1 MKAEFYLKNLN
12 TSLSSTFKFGNSEI
26 QIASNDDHIKEMA
39 NFLSEGNPTLETGIL
54 RIDGLTDQE
63 ENLKLAQTIRHLMSL
78 ALGRNIIFDRQVFK
92 DYNEESQVFRK
103 MSDPINEGVQIVP
116 EFCIDEYLIK
126 TIPNWQSQSKDEEK
140 ALFVAINYLNQT
152 KNSYIE
158 DRILKVSQA
167 WESLA
172 EFWKIES
179 DLDDRLLQL
188 NNQLRDAYKKWRE
201 ENDVSDIDDSGH
213 IGSKISSSINQEKL
227 LSKLEGLAT
236 RFRLNKSKLNLK
248 FKELKSLRDQVAHT
262 GRINISGKEAY
273 PILESALKG
282 LQIIILDHLGYDG
295 LVIYH
300 KDGWRT
306 FEKMEEFK
314 AKHNENYHP

>member
-1 MKAEFYLKNLN
+1 MKAEFHLKNLN

-26 QIASNDDHIKEMA
+26 QIASNDYRIKEIA

-63 ENLKLAQTIRHLMSL
+63 ENLKLAQTIRNLMSL
-78 ALGRNIIFDRQVFK
+78 GLGRSIIFDRQIFK
-92 DYNEESQVFRK
+92 DNNEESQVFRK

-116 EFCIDEYLIK
+116 EFCLDEYLIK
-126 TIPNWQSQSKDEEK
+126 TIPKWQSQSKEEEN

-152 KNSYIE
+152 KNSFIE
-158 DRILKVSQA
+158 DRILKVTQA

-172 EFWKIES
+172 EFWEIES

-188 NNQLRDAYKKWRE
+188 KNQLKDTYKKWRE
-201 ENDVSDIDDSGH
+201 ENDVSDIDDSGQ

-227 LSKLEGLAT
+227 LSRLEGLTT
-236 RFRLNKSKLNLK
+236 RFQLNKAKLNLK

-300 KDGWRT
+300 KDGLRT

-314 AKHNENYHP
+314 TEHNRHYHP